1 MEDEELSDLE
11 KRKRHIAMNDE
22 WTVWRKQALKL
33 LDDLKPRINALEG
46 RQYHGCGFH
55 YAMVQDY
62 WGTGSLIANNIAIK
76 EDEIEIPVI
85 AEVRL
90 EALIDSIEKAEAYFE
105 GKNKEE
111 DHGKENL
118 VEA

>member
-1 MEDEELSDLE
+1 MEEYELSDLE
-11 KRKRHIAMNDE
+11 KRKRHIALNDE
-22 WTVWRKQALKL
+22 WAEWRRKALKR
-33 LDDLKPRINALEG
+33 LDELKPRINALEG
-46 RQYHGCGFH
+46 KLYPGSGFH

-76 EDEIEIPVI
+76 ESEIEIPVI

-90 EALIDSIEKAEAYFE
+90 EALVESIEKAEVYLN
-105 GKNKEE
+105 GKSKEE

-118 VEA
+118 NEA